1 MFLNLRTNTMIS
13 SIDHLIIAVK
23 DINDAEE
30 NYRKIFGMEPVWK
43 GEHKALGTANV
54 IFNFKNTYCELL
66 SANGDGIGAALVNGA
81 IEEQGDGLI
90 GVVLG
95 TNNIE
100 ESFSTLKKSGYLVT
114 EPTEGE
120 GIDNKT
126 QKIRKWKNLFLPPEL
141 TRGIFSFIIEHSEG
155 VLPSLNKYP
164 EATINKLDHLVINT
178 NDANG
183 FINIYKDVFNIRLA
197 LDKVIEHWKS
207 RMLFFRV
214 NKTTIEV
221 IERKNEDDSQ
231 DSLWG
236 LAWEVESIEEAYK
249 RLISEGVDV
258 TPIKEGLKENT
269 LVATIKSH
277 THNVPT
283 LLIEH
288 T

>member
-1 MFLNLRTNTMIS
+1 MIS

-23 DINDAEE
+23 DIHDAEE

-66 SANGDGIGAALVNGA
+66 SANGDGLGAALVNGA

-120 GIDNKT
+120 GVDNNT
-126 QKIRKWKNLFLPPEL
+126 QKIRKWKNLFLPQEL
-141 TRGIFSFIIEHSEG
+141 TRGIFSFIIQHLSG
-155 VLPSLNKYP
+155 SIPKHQSYP
-164 EATINKLDHLVINT
+164 KESIHKLDHIVINT

-236 LAWEVESIEEAYK
+236 LAWEVESIKEAHE
-249 RLISEGVDV
+249 RLTNDGIEITEVKKG
-258 TPIKEGLKENT
+258 IKENT

-277 THNVPT
+277 TNNVPT

-288 T
+288 LS

>member
-1 MFLNLRTNTMIS
+1 MIS

-23 DINDAEE
+23 DIHDAEE

-43 GEHKALGTANV
+43 GEHKALGTVNV
-54 IFNFKNTYCELL
+54 IFNLKNTYCELL
-66 SANGDGIGAALVNGA
+66 SANGDGLGAALVNGA
-81 IEEQGDGLI
+81 IKEQGDGLI
-90 GVVLG
+90 GVVYG

-100 ESFSTLKKSGYLVT
+100 ESFSALKKSGYLVT

-155 VLPSLNKYP
+155 AFPSLNKYP
-164 EATINKLDHLVINT
+164 KSTINKLDHLVINT

-231 DSLWG
+231 DNLWG
-236 LAWEVESIEEAYK
+236 LAWEVESIEEAYN
-249 RLISEGVDV
+249 RLISEGIDV

-288 T
+288 TQ